1 MDTLLEAGRYAL
13 EGVEVLFA
21 FATAAVLSVGL
32 VHAHHAARQGTNDT
46 PVAALPADPA
56 PEALDHAA

>member
-21 FATAAVLSVGL
+21 FATAAILSLGL
-32 VHAHHAARQGTNDT
+32 LHAHHAAQHPNQDAPT
-46 PVAALPADPA
+46 VALPDA
-56 PEALDHAA
+56 PSEALDHAA